1 MKLATFFMFSTRHT
15 FTKLLAVSES
25 STKIKVRL
33 NGTLFIILLNSAVIC
48 KQLFLYGNE
57 IM

>member
-25 STKIKVRL
+25 SKKITVRL